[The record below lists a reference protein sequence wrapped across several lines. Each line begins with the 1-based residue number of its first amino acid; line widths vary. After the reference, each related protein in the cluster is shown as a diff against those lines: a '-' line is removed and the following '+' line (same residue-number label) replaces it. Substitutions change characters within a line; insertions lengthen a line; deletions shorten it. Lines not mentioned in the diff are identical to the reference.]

1 MFDDAAARLL
11 PVLKALPGAF
21 LPLLA
26 RGPGRPPIPDEPQ
39 AALLHPRRR
48 DIFRLIQQEP
58 GLSLSDIQRRLDI
71 PAGAF
76 YLHVEKLIACGLI
89 EKRLSGTV
97 ARVYPAGNAPPPDA
111 PALATETA
119 KLVAGLILES
129 PGLSSREIAEELNA
143 PRRTVQVHLRNL
155 LEAEFISQ
163 DKTGAPPV
171 YVPTAKL
178 RDELS
183 RKEH

>member
-1 MFDDAAARLL
+1 MLDDAAARLL
-11 PVLKALPGAF
+11 PVLKALPGVF

-76 YLHVEKLIACGLI
+76 YNHMEKLIACGLV
-89 EKRLSGTV
+89 EKRIAGTI
-97 ARVYPAGNAPPPDA
+97 ARVYPAGDAPPPDA
-111 PALATETA
+111 PALATDTA
-119 KLVAGLILES
+119 KLVAGLILDA
-129 PGLSSREIAEELNA
+129 PGLSSLQIAERLNA
-143 PRRTVQVHLRNL
+143 SRRTVQVHLRNL
-155 LEAEFISQ
+155 LESGYIHQ
-163 DKTGAPPV
+163 DKSGHPPV

-178 RDELS
+178 RDEIS
-183 RKEH
+183 RNKY